1 MMNVC
6 NILCIQ
12 LYARRGVIL
21 MEGAVTTLENAS
33 ELFDRKFIIVCH
45 VYTMKC
51 CFFPTQGAILAG
63 QVICVMYALL

>member
-1 MMNVC
+1 
-6 NILCIQ
+6 
-12 LYARRGVIL
+12 